1 MNPMKRL
8 HERVAIITGG
18 GRGIGR
24 ATAECFAREGARVVI
39 ADVASAA
46 AEATVSR
53 IREAGGEALFIP
65 TDVRHADATRRLAQQ
80 THETFGRIDILVNN
94 AGITRDA
101 TLLKMSEE
109 TFDEVT
115 AVNFKGVFN
124 ATQAVVPYMVEAGY
138 GRILNAASV
147 VALYG
152 NFGQTNYV
160 GAKAGVIGMTKTW
173 ARELGRKGIT
183 VNAVAPGFIET
194 EMVRGVP
201 EKVLE
206 QVRAR
211 TPLQR
216 LGRPEEV
223 AYAYLFLTSE
233 EASFINGAVLSV
245 DGGLVV

>member
-1 MNPMKRL
+1 MPRL
-8 HERVAIITGG
+8 DKRVAIITGG

-24 ATAECFAREGARVVI
+24 ATALLFGREGARVVV
-39 ADVASAA
+39 ADVDRSSAEETVA
-46 AEATVSR
+46 MLTAE
-53 IREAGGEALFIP
+53 GGQALFIP
-65 TDVRHADATRRLAQQ
+65 TDVQHLKDAEHLARK
-80 THETFGRIDILVNN
+80 TYDTFGRIDILVNN

-101 TLLKMSEE
+101 TLLKMTEDA
-109 TFDEVT
+109 FDAVT

-124 ATQAVVPYMVEAGY
+124 CTKAVAPYMVEAHY
-138 GRILNAASV
+138 GRIVNAASV

-160 GAKAGVIGMTKTW
+160 GAKAGVIGMTRTW

-194 EMVRGVP
+194 DMVRAVP
-201 EKVLE
+201 EKVVE
-206 QVRAR
+206 HVKAR

-223 AYAYLFLTSE
+223 AYAYLFLASD